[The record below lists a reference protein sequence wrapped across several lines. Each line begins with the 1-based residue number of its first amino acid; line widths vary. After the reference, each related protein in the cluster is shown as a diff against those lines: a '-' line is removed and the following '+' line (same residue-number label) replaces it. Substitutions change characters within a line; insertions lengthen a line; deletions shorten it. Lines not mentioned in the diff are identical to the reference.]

1 MEIDMLSIIICEDDQ
16 IQRTELNKI
25 IENYVMIEELNM
37 HVQLSTDNPNEV
49 VRYVEENKIKNG
61 IYFFDIDLQASMNGI
76 ELAAEIRK
84 LDGLGKIIFV
94 TTHEEFAPLTF
105 IYKTEALD
113 YILKDDVAHFKNRVI
128 EALNHTNKQYFSEN
142 NTQEIFLK
150 IKIGNQIQFIPIK
163 EVMFIE
169 TSTNSHRLKLHLE
182 NRTIHFY
189 DKIENLDIYPDCL
202 YRTHKSYLVN
212 INNIVLL
219 DKTDRSCTFSNG
231 EKAFVSVRKIKKLE
245 QKLISIGKKV

>member
-1 MEIDMLSIIICEDDQ
+1 MLSIIICEDDQ

-37 HVQLSTDNPNEV
+37 RIQLSTENPNEV
-49 VRYVEENKIKNG
+49 IRYVEENKVKNG
-61 IYFFDIDLQASMNGI
+61 IYFFDIDLQAAMNGV
-76 ELAAEIRK
+76 ELAAKIRD
-84 LDGLGKIIFV
+84 LDSLGKIIFV

-128 EALNHTNKQYFSEN
+128 DALNHANKQYFSEDN
-142 NTQEIFLK
+142 SQETFLK
-150 IKIGNQIQFIPIK
+150 IKIGNQIEFIPIK

-182 NRTIHFY
+182 NRSINFY

-219 DKTDRSCTFSNG
+219 DKSERSCTFSNG
-231 EKAFVSVRKIKKLE
+231 EKAFISVRKLKRLE
-245 QKLISIGKKV
+245 QKLVNIGKKL